1 MKPSIIAGMV
11 VVLAACTTTVPDPRK
26 DDVPTRGEVTVLAD
40 ADFRSVLD
48 GELLA
53 FTNAYQRA
61 SVEVRY
67 ASGSAVLQD
76 LMNDTIRVAFT
87 TCLPGTGQQAYF
99 RTRNLFPDHVP
110 ILTDG
115 IAVVRAPGTTDTISV
130 EMIKARLRGD
140 APGRVL
146 FDGAGSG
153 VVRTLA
159 DSLFDGD
166 APAIRNAAVVENVD
180 SLVRRVAADPA
191 LLGLISFAHISDLDD
206 PRCVQLRSGIALCK
220 VLPTGGGH
228 AVALNQSTLAD
239 GSYPLRRTL
248 YAVVTEGKTGLGTG
262 FVSFVA
268 GHKGQRA
275 ILKTGLAPIR
285 VPAREVEIVH

>member
-1 MKPSIIAGMV
+1 MRSLLFAGMLV
-11 VVLAACTTTVPDPRK
+11 AAACTGPAPDPRR
-26 DDVPTRGEVTVLAD
+26 DDVPTRGEVAVLAD
-40 ADFRSVLD
+40 SDFRLVMD
-48 GELLA
+48 GQLLA
-53 FTNAYQRA
+53 FTNTYQQA
-61 SVEVRY
+61 AVEVRY
-67 ASGSAVLQD
+67 ASGAAVLQD

-87 TCLPGTGQQAYF
+87 TCLPGAEQQAYF

-115 IAVVRAPGTTDTISV
+115 IAVVRAPGSTDTISV
-130 EMIKARLRGD
+130 GMIKARLKGD
-140 APGRVL
+140 VPGRVL
-146 FDGAGSG
+146 FDGAASG
-153 VVRTLA
+153 MVRTLA
-159 DSLFDGD
+159 DSLFGGD
-166 APAIRNAAVVENVD
+166 ATAMRNAAAVENVD
-180 SLVRRVAADPA
+180 SLVRRLAADPA
-191 LLGLISFAHISDLDD
+191 LLGLLSFAHISDLDD
-206 PRCVQLRSGIALCK
+206 PRCVQLRSMVTLCK
-220 VLPTGGGH
+220 VMAGGGDP
-228 AVALNQSTLAD
+228 VALNQSTLAD